1 MASAEIWASLLTAV
15 DPLSV
20 RAMPA
25 MLQSTIDL
33 LETELAR
40 ARAALQEL
48 QSQPEPCYVTLQND
62 VTGEAMAAYRTHL
75 LERVA
80 ASSSLSLPQS
90 QTELRRGS
98 GLRIKRKVSFWDI
111 ISNSL
116 ILDNLAPYLSVASLF
131 SLASTCT
138 ALRAVIM
145 DTPYVFRYLDLTDCK
160 GAQLSWM
167 PAIHGNMSAA
177 RMMEQP
183 AADEQLYSAPLR
195 TIFDDLNRRSVLQ
208 DVRTL
213 ILDGLP
219 VTAEL
224 VSDILLTDRFRIS
237 LLSIRG
243 CLYLDDHKLRQAIE
257 YAVRPD
263 RAKGSPSIK
272 GIYYFSPKPIAA
284 ATPATPATPA
294 SSASPSD
301 DRRLPGCNTST
312 LGHRDSSNHRRHRQ
326 RHYRA
331 FHRCDLG
338 SAVVQAE
345 EPGNR
350 SGVLANRPGCLSLG
364 SEWYRQ
370 SGQVLKLPS
379 VQNGWAHTLQL
390 CQGVISFDA
399 PLCRGARHDPN
410 LYLMN
415 NNNNESHQQ
424 YHQATNS
431 QFQHPQ
437 GDIALSVTAAA
448 SGPLLPPAIATV
460 SLGPAGCDGC
470 RTSPEGP
477 LVWQQS
483 PEQHFPLLTPPPLHS
498 YKTAVAKAPALR
510 LDESPVLIAQ
520 CEECLRGRRCHRCNR
535 WMCAACLPDTTKPWP
550 PKVQNLGLEPA
561 GNSTLLVKHQNRPF
575 MRRDCWECGP
585 TCLSCMMEVLRSC
598 DACGGEYCI
607 DHNDGC
613 SPTKCDWCNTTTP
626 RRMIRG
632 LH

>member
-40 ARAALQEL
+40 ARAAVQEL

-195 TIFDDLNRRSVLQ
+195 TIFDDLSRRSVLQ

-326 RHYRA
+326 RHYRS
-331 FHRCDLG
+331 FHRSDLG

-477 LVWQQS
+477 L
-483 PEQHFPLLTPPPLHS
+483 
-498 YKTAVAKAPALR
+498 TAVAKAPALR

-598 DACGGEYCI
+598 VACGGEYCI

-613 SPTKCDWCNTTTP
+613 SPTKSVNPTRAERFNLKRLIHFEFCLRHTV
-626 RRMIRG
+626 
-632 LH
+632 

>member
-1 MASAEIWASLLTAV
+1 
-15 DPLSV
+15 
-20 RAMPA
+20 
-25 MLQSTIDL
+25 
-33 LETELAR
+33 
-40 ARAALQEL
+40 
-48 QSQPEPCYVTLQND
+48 
-62 VTGEAMAAYRTHL
+62 
-75 LERVA
+75 
-80 ASSSLSLPQS
+80 
-90 QTELRRGS
+90 
-98 GLRIKRKVSFWDI
+98 
-111 ISNSL
+111 
-116 ILDNLAPYLSVASLF
+116 
-131 SLASTCT
+131 
-138 ALRAVIM
+138 M
-145 DTPYVFRYLDLTDCK
+145 DTPYVFRYLDLTNCK

-167 PAIHGNMSAA
+167 PAIHGNLSAA
-177 RMMEQP
+177 RITDQP
-183 AADEQLYSAPLR
+183 MAEEQLYSAPLR
-195 TIFDDLNRRSVLQ
+195 TIFDDLGRRSVLQ

-224 VSDILLTDRFRIS
+224 VSDILLTDRFRVS

-243 CLYLDDHKLRQAIE
+243 CLHLDEHKLRQVIE

-263 RAKGSPSIK
+263 RAKGSPSVK
-272 GIYYFSPKPIAA
+272 GIYYFSPKPIAV

-312 LGHRDSSNHRRHRQ
+312 LGHRDS
-326 RHYRA
+326 
-331 FHRCDLG
+331 
-338 SAVVQAE
+338 
-345 EPGNR
+345 
-350 SGVLANRPGCLSLG
+350 
-364 SEWYRQ
+364 EWYREP
-370 SGQVLKLPS
+370 GQVLKLPS

-410 LYLMN
+410 LYII
-415 NNNNESHQQ
+415 
-424 YHQATNS
+424 

-437 GDIALSVTAAA
+437 GDNTLSVITAV

-498 YKTAVAKAPALR
+498 YKTAVAKAPTLR

-550 PKVQNLGLEPA
+550 PKVQKLGLETA
-561 GNSTLLVKHQNRPF
+561 GDSTLSYQNRPF

-585 TCLSCMMEVLRSC
+585 TCLSCMIEVLRSC
-598 DACGGEYCI
+598 VACGGEYCI

-613 SPTKCDWCNTTTP
+613 SPTKGVSPMRFDRFKLECLIHFESC
-626 RRMIRG
+626 
-632 LH
+632 LHHNLLNRVRILDFSFSPLLTNSYLVGHVFYISHLRIKF

>member
-183 AADEQLYSAPLR
+183 AEDEQLYSAPLR

-257 YAVRPD
+257 YA
-263 RAKGSPSIK
+263 
-272 GIYYFSPKPIAA
+272 
-284 ATPATPATPA
+284 
-294 SSASPSD
+294 
-301 DRRLPGCNTST
+301 
-312 LGHRDSSNHRRHRQ
+312 
-326 RHYRA
+326 
-331 FHRCDLG
+331 
-338 SAVVQAE
+338 AE

-550 PKVQNLGLEPA
+550 PK
-561 GNSTLLVKHQNRPF
+561 HQNRPF